1 MPIELPPGTAAES
14 DENPPVED
22 GQLLQVIGVV
32 VGLVLAIILLLFW
45 VSNQI
50 VWWIPPQVE
59 VQLGRLMAQELA
71 QAAEDSP
78 RQQALAQLL
87 DRLEDNLPVSDQRDF
102 EVLLVDREQVNALA
116 LPGQQMVVFTGLLEV
131 MESENELAMVLGHE
145 LGHFINRDHLR
156 TLTRQL
162 TLNLILVSIFPDTAG
177 LQSLAVSGVRAL
189 SSAQFSQQ
197 QEQRADEFG
206 LEVLMA
212 TYGHVNGATDFFQ
225 RMQEDQPGNAFAFL
239 QSHPNPGDRVDYLQ
253 NLIATREY
261 PLQERTPL
269 SETLK
274 TNT

>member
-14 DENPPVED
+14 DENPPVGD
-22 GQLLQVIGVV
+22 GQLLQVIGVMA
-32 VGLVLAIILLLFW
+32 GLVLAIILLLFW

-59 VQLGRLMAQELA
+59 VQLGRLMVQEFSQV
-71 QAAEDSP
+71 QADSP
-78 RQQALAQLL
+78 RQRALDRLL
-87 DRLEDNLPVSDQRDF
+87 DRLEDHLPVEDQRDF
-102 EVLLVDREQVNALA
+102 EVLLVNREQVNALA
-116 LPGQQMVVFTGLLEV
+116 LPGQQMVVFTGLLDV

-145 LGHFINRDHLR
+145 LGHFVNRDHLR

-162 TLNLILVSIFPDTAG
+162 TLNLILVSIFPEAGG
-177 LQSLAVSGVRAL
+177 LQSLAVSGMRAL

-197 QEQRADEFG
+197 QERRADEFG

-212 TYGHVNGATDFFQ
+212 TYGHVNGATDFFK

-239 QSHPNPGDRVDYLQ
+239 QSHPNPGDRVDHLQ
-253 NLIATREY
+253 NLIARNEY

-269 SETLK
+269 PEDLRGE
-274 TNT
+274 